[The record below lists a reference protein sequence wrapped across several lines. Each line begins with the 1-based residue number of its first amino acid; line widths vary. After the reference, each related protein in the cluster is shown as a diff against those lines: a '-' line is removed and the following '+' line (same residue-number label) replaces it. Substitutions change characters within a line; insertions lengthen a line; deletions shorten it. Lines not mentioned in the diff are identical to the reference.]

1 MILADTDVLIDYLNG
16 ISPVFEQVVR
26 SIETEQIATTVITI
40 FELLSGADE
49 GRRGKATNV
58 VARSLPALPLDFAA
72 AERAASIRRH
82 LQRARKSIGMAD
94 SLIAGIA
101 LANDLP
107 LLTRNRSHFERVPDL
122 KLVDIQGR

>member
-72 AERAASIRRH
+72 AERA
-82 LQRARKSIGMAD
+82 GMAD
-94 SLIAGIA
+94 SLLAGIA